1 MRLRHVFSA
10 LNMELS
16 SQDTTKDVPNQT
28 RTEDLV
34 LILLDRSCLKFGCL
48 IPVAASF
55 KVLDAGCLWILGNV
69 KMP

>member
-1 MRLRHVFSA
+1 MRLRHVFSS

-34 LILLDRSCLKFGCL
+34 LILLDRSRLKFGCL

-55 KVLDAGCLWILGNV
+55 
-69 KMP
+69 